1 MRITALKP
9 QERAPERVNVFVD
22 GTFRCGL
29 AYEIAYGASLRVGDE
44 VSEELLASLERKD
57 TLWKAREAAL
67 NLLSYRAR
75 TRSELEQR
83 LRRKEFPEDVVEAC
97 VSELV
102 EKGLVDD
109 EAFAESFIRDRVRSR
124 PRGARRLVQ
133 ELRAKGVDVE
143 TARAMVERTLEA
155 EAVSE
160 VELAREVAEGWARRA
175 YGAKSGAS
183 TPDARDARR
192 RLYGHLARRGFGGE
206 VIRTVMDEVLGE
218 HGD

>member
-9 QERAPERVNVFVD
+9 QERNPERVNVFVD
-22 GTFRCGL
+22 GTFRCRS

-102 EKGLVDD
+102 EKGPWTMRRSPRASSVTGSVAGPWGAPTRPGAPRQGRGRGDG
-109 EAFAESFIRDRVRSR
+109 EGNGRAHPRSGGRV
-124 PRGARRLVQ
+124 
-133 ELRAKGVDVE
+133 
-143 TARAMVERTLEA
+143 
-155 EAVSE
+155 
-160 VELAREVAEGWARRA
+160 
-175 YGAKSGAS
+175 
-183 TPDARDARR
+183 
-192 RLYGHLARRGFGGE
+192 GGR
-206 VIRTVMDEVLGE
+206 VGP
-218 HGD
+218 